1 MTEVIVTKDVLAPDP
16 APPPVHAEPVAGR
29 SFWGDAWARL
39 KANKAAM
46 LSLYYLIAMAVVC
59 VFGPYFVPH
68 QYTTIYG
75 DYVRTPPSLS
85 AYPKADMVETA
96 LGDAVKRMR
105 ADIKSWEQEG
115 DRVLVTVTSTKKLDE
130 RNIRYLDR
138 SDTFDDA
145 RMESIAPDGL
155 EMVMSAAIKQQY
167 FLFGTDNTGRD
178 LLSRTLMAG
187 RVSLAIGLLAGVVAV
202 VIGVIYGA
210 TAGFIGGKTDEVMM
224 RIVDVLY
231 SLPFIFFV
239 IMLVVFFGRNFVLM
253 FLAVGAVLWLDM
265 ARIVRGQALSIR
277 RQEYVQAAEALG
289 VTRRG
294 ILQRH
299 IVPNLLGVVVIYM
312 TLLVPQVIILES
324 FLSFLGLGVQEPM
337 TSWGVLIS
345 AGAKNIGSAN
355 WMLTYPAFFLV
366 STLFA
371 LNFVG
376 DGLRDALDPKDR

>member
-1 MTEVIVTKDVLAPDP
+1 MTDLAVAVP
-16 APPPVHAEPVAGR
+16 EPIAGR
-29 SFWGDAWARL
+29 SLWGNAWARL
-39 KANKAAM
+39 KRNRAAM
-46 LSLYYLIAMAVVC
+46 LSLYYLALIAIVS
-59 VFGPYFVPH
+59 VFGPWFVPH

-75 DYVRTPPSLS
+75 DYVRMPPSLS
-85 AYPKADMVETA
+85 AYPKPDMIQTA
-96 LGDAVKRMR
+96 LTDAIKRMR
-105 ADIKSWEQEG
+105 VDIKEWHQEG
-115 DRVLVTVTSTKKLDE
+115 SRVIVTVTSSKPIDD
-130 RNIRYLDR
+130 RNVRYLDR
-138 SDTFDDA
+138 SDAFNDT
-145 RMESIAPDGL
+145 RIENKSPDGL
-155 EMVMSAAIKQQY
+155 EVTMSSAIKQQY

-187 RVSLAIGLLAGVVAV
+187 RISLAIGLLAGVVAG

-210 TAGFIGGKTDEVMM
+210 TAGFAGGRVDEVMM

-277 RQEYVQAAEALG
+277 RQEYVQAAEAMG
-289 VTRRG
+289 VGQRG
-294 ILQRH
+294 ILLRH
-299 IVPNLLGVVVIYM
+299 VIPNLLGPVVIYM

-324 FLSFLGLGVQEPM
+324 FLSFLGLGIQEPM

-345 AGAKNIGSAN
+345 VGAKNIGYAN
-355 WMLTYPAFFLV
+355 WLLLFPAFFLV

>member
-1 MTEVIVTKDVLAPDP
+1 MTDLAVVVPEPIV
-16 APPPVHAEPVAGR
+16 GR
-29 SFWGDAWARL
+29 SLWGNAWARL
-39 KANKAAM
+39 KRNRAAM
-46 LSLYYLIAMAVVC
+46 LSLYYLAFIAVISIC
-59 VFGPYFVPH
+59 GPWVVPH
-68 QYTTIYG
+68 AYTTIYG
-75 DYVRTPPSLS
+75 DYVRMPPSFS
-85 AYPKADMVETA
+85 AYPKPDMIQGA
-96 LGDAVKRMR
+96 LGDAIKRMR
-105 ADIKSWEQEG
+105 ADIKEWHQDG
-115 DRVLVTVTSTKKLDE
+115 NRVIVTVTSTKPIDD

-138 SDTFDDA
+138 SDAFDNT
-145 RMESIAPDGL
+145 RIENKSPDGL
-155 EMVMSAAIKQQY
+155 EVTMSSAVKQQY
-167 FLFGTDNTGRD
+167 FFFGTDNTGRD

-187 RVSLAIGLLAGVVAV
+187 RISLAIGLLAGVVAG

-210 TAGFIGGKTDEVMM
+210 TAGFSGGKVDEVMM

-277 RQEYVQAAEALG
+277 RQEYVQAAEAMG
-289 VTRRG
+289 VGQRG
-294 ILQRH
+294 ILLRH
-299 IVPNLLGVVVIYM
+299 VIPNLLGPVVIYM

-345 AGAKNIGSAN
+345 VGAKNIGYAN
-355 WMLTYPAFFLV
+355 WLLLFPAFFLV